1 MKHLA
6 QRTRASVA
14 ILGVALAVGL
24 VQYVRAQSV
33 SRDWLTFGAD
43 VARSGV
49 STAPTGITAA
59 TVGSL
64 KRRQIAIDGVVDASA
79 IYLHGVMVNGA
90 AHDTLFVTTTYGRTL
105 AIDVSSGATLWQ
117 HTPSGYDG
125 WAGSRQITNATP
137 VADPSRQFLYA
148 ASPGGQ
154 IEKLAVS
161 DGHVVWST
169 PITRLPAREKIAS
182 PLNFFRGR
190 VIAVTAGYIGD
201 APPYQGHVSILD
213 AATGATQSTWNSVCS
228 DRHEL
233 LDPTSCPQA
242 QSAIWSRGGAVI
254 DPATGNIFITTG
266 NGPWDGKTSWGD
278 SLIELDPT
286 ATRMIGNW
294 TPDNNEALA
303 RIDMDLGTTSAALLG
318 GGLIA
323 QGGKDGILRVLSEES
338 IAGTAP
344 HRAGELQVVPVRSGG
359 RQRVS
364 TSPLVMHVRGVTWL
378 FVTDTVGT
386 AAFRL
391 QGGKLEPAWSNT
403 IPGTSPIVAGGL
415 LYVYDPAGS
424 LHVFEPETG
433 REVGS
438 LACGRGHWN
447 NPIVV
452 DGHIIL
458 PEGNANM
465 PGPSVINVWDAQ

>member
-1 MKHLA
+1 MLTIHRLTLCSLVSLVLGTTISA
-6 QRTRASVA
+6 QRAASTPA
-14 ILGVALAVGL
+14 P
-24 VQYVRAQSV
+24 
-33 SRDWLTFGAD
+33 RDWPMFGAD

-49 STAPTGITAA
+49 SPSPTGITAA
-59 TVGSL
+59 NVGAL

-79 IYLHGVMVNGA
+79 IYLHGATVNGA
-90 AHDTLFVTTTYGRTL
+90 AHDTMFVTTTYGRTM
-105 AIDVSSGATLWQ
+105 AIDVASGTTLWQ
-117 HTPSGYDG
+117 HTPAGYDS

-137 VADPSRQFLYA
+137 VADPGRQFIYA

-161 DGHVVWST
+161 DGHAVWST
-169 PITRLPAREKIAS
+169 AVTKLPTREKIAS
-182 PLNFFRGR
+182 PLSLFRGH

-242 QSAIWSRGGAVI
+242 QSAIWSRGGPVI

-278 SLIELDPT
+278 SLIELDPA

-294 TPDNNEALA
+294 TPENNDALA
-303 RIDMDLGTTSAALLG
+303 RADMDLGTTSAALLG
-318 GGLIA
+318 GGLIV
-323 QGGKDGILRVLSEES
+323 QGGKDGILRLLSEQA
-338 IAGTAP
+338 IAGTDP
-344 HRAGELQVVPVRSGG
+344 HRAGERQVVPVRPGG

-364 TSPLVMHVRGVTWL
+364 TAPLVLQVGAVTWL
-378 FVTDTVGT
+378 ITTDTVGT
-386 AAFRL
+386 SAFRL
-391 QGGKLEPAWSNT
+391 QNGKLEPAWNNT
-403 IPGTSPIVAGGL
+403 TPGTSPVVAGAL
-415 LYVYDPAGS
+415 LYTYDPAGS
-424 LHVFEPETG
+424 VHVFEPQTG
-433 REVGS
+433 QEVGV